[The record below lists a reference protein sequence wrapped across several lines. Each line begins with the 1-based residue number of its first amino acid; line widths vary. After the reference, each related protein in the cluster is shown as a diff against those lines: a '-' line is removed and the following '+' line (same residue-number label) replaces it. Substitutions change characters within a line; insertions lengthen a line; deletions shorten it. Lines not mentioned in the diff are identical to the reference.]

1 MERHTYSVNFSASPS
16 KARKTGLMPIF
27 VTIRQN
33 GERVTF
39 TTGKYIHPNEWDA
52 VKQKA
57 KGKSETAQAIN
68 TYLLQLR
75 NKIYRKE
82 LELMDRGYI
91 VNPSTLRDACLEK
104 VESIQSKSLCQ
115 IFQEYIDDAR
125 KSIGIDVKKD
135 TVYSYERTYDLLKDY
150 MKVTYKRN
158 DFALQELNLS
168 FIDKFNVYLRSELE
182 HKKNTAVKHLRCLM
196 RVVNV
201 AVANRHLSFDPFLNF
216 KAQREICERVF
227 LTEEEL
233 RILINKDFRIK
244 RLERVRDLF
253 VFCCF
258 TGLSYSDVKTL
269 TPEHF
274 ETDTHGRIW
283 IKKKRVKTGVLF
295 RVPLLPIP
303 KLILEK
309 YKGGDKLLPVVD
321 LSSMDAYLKE
331 IAELCGI
338 NKNISSHT
346 ARFTFATTVTITN
359 RISLEVVSKM
369 MGHTNTR
376 MTSHYAKI
384 IDKYIGE
391 EMDKLNALY
400 DEESASFML
409 PQ

>member
-1 MERHTYSVNFSASPS
+1 MERHTYTINFSASPS
-16 KARKTGLMPIF
+16 KARKTGLMPIYA
-27 VTIRQN
+27 TITLN
-33 GERVTF
+33 GERATF
-39 TTGKYIHPNEWDA
+39 TTGKYIQPAQRDA
-52 VKQKA
+52 VKQRA
-57 KGKSETAQAIN
+57 RGTSDTSQAIN
-68 TYLLQLR
+68 NYLLQVR
-75 NKIYRKE
+75 NKIYQKE
-82 LELMDRGYI
+82 LELMNRGYI
-91 VNPSTLRDACLEK
+91 VNANTLKDAYLER
-104 VESIQSKSLCQ
+104 VEAIQGKTLCQ
-115 IFQEYIDDAR
+115 IFEEYLVDAR
-125 KSIGIDVKKD
+125 KAIDIEVKKD

-150 MKVTYKRN
+150 LKYKYKRT
-158 DFALQELNLS
+158 DFALQELNRD
-168 FIDKFNVYLRSELE
+168 FIEKFNLYLRSDLK
-182 HKKNTAVKHLRCLM
+182 HKRNTAVKHLRCLM

-233 RILINKDFRIK
+233 RVLINKDFRIK

-274 ETDTHGRIW
+274 EIDANGRTW

-321 LSSMDAYLKE
+321 LSSTDAYLKE

-391 EMDKLNALY
+391 EMDKLEDPY
-400 DEESASFML
+400 DIE
-409 PQ
+409 QY

>member
-168 FIDKFNVYLRSELE
+168 FIDKFNVYLRSELK

-274 ETDTHGRIW
+274 ETDANGRTW

-321 LSSMDAYLKE
+321 LSSTDAYLKE

-391 EMDKLNALY
+391 EMDRLNELY
-400 DEESASFML
+400 DEESGAYTL
-409 PQ
+409 K

>member
-1 MERHTYSVNFSASPS
+1 MKRHTFTVNFSASPS
-16 KARKTGLMPIF
+16 KARKTGLMPIYA
-27 VTIRQN
+27 TITQN
-33 GERVTF
+33 GERAIF

-168 FIDKFNVYLRSELE
+168 FIDKFNVYLRSELK

>member
-1 MERHTYSVNFSASPS
+1 MKLCTKYTIMERHTFTINFSASPS
-16 KARKTGLMPIF
+16 KCRKNGLMPIYA
-27 VTIRQN
+27 TITQN
-33 GERVTF
+33 GERATF
-39 TTGKYIHPNEWDA
+39 TTGMYIHPNDWDA

-57 KGKSETAQAIN
+57 RGTSDSSRTIN
-68 TYLLQLR
+68 NHLLQLR

-82 LELMDRGYI
+82 LDLMDRGYI
-91 VNPSTLRDACLEK
+91 VNASTLRDACLEK
-104 VESIQSKSLCQ
+104 VESIQSKTLCQ
-115 IFQEYIDDAR
+115 IFEEYISDAR
-125 KSIGIDVKKD
+125 KSIDIDVKKD

-150 MKVTYKRN
+150 MKITYKRK
-158 DFALQELNLS
+158 DFSLQELNLS
-168 FIDKFNVYLRSELE
+168 FIEKFNIYLRSELN

-201 AVANRHLSFDPFLNF
+201 AIANRHLTFDPFQNF
-216 KAQREICERVF
+216 KVQRETPERVF

-233 RILINKDFRIK
+233 RTLINKDFKVK

-253 VFCCF
+253 IFCCF
-258 TGLSYSDVKTL
+258 TGLSYSDAKTL
-269 TPEHF
+269 SPEHF
-274 ETDTHGRIW
+274 ETDANGRVW

-309 YKGGDKLLPVVD
+309 YKGGDKVLPFVD
-321 LSSMDAYLKE
+321 LSSTDAYLKE

-359 RISLEVVSKM
+359 KISLEVVSKM

-391 EMDKLNALY
+391 EMDKLNDLY
-400 DEESASFML
+400 NA
-409 PQ
+409 

>member
-57 KGKSETAQAIN
+57 KGKSETSQAIN

-135 TVYSYERTYDLLKDY
+135 TVYSYERTYDLLKGY

-168 FIDKFNVYLRSELE
+168 FIDKFNVYLRSELK

>member
-39 TTGKYIHPNEWDA
+39 TTGKYIHPSEWDA
-52 VKQKA
+52 VKQRARGSSESA
-57 KGKSETAQAIN
+57 KAIN
-68 TYLLQLR
+68 NYLLRLR
-75 NKIYRKE
+75 NKIYQKE

-91 VNPSTLRDACLEK
+91 VNASTLRDACLEK
-104 VESIQSKSLCQ
+104 VESIQSKTLCQ
-115 IFQEYIDDAR
+115 IFQEYIADAR
-125 KSIGIDVKKD
+125 KAIDIEVKKD
-135 TVYSYERTYDLLKDY
+135 TVYSYERTYDILKDF
-150 MKVTYKRN
+150 MRLIYKRN
-158 DFALQELNLS
+158 DLALQELNLS
-168 FIDKFNVYLRSELE
+168 FIEKFNVYLRSELK

-216 KAQREICERVF
+216 KAQREVCERVF

-269 TPEHF
+269 RPEHF
-274 ETDTHGRIW
+274 ETDANGRTW

-309 YKGGDKLLPVVD
+309 YKGADKLLPVVD
-321 LSSMDAYLKE
+321 LSSTDAYLKE

-391 EMDKLNALY
+391 EMDKLNELY
-400 DEESASFML
+400 EEESGAYTL
-409 PQ
+409 K

>member
-16 KARKTGLMPIF
+16 KARKTGLMPIYA
-27 VTIRQN
+27 TITLN
-33 GERVTF
+33 GERATF
-39 TTGKYIHPNEWDA
+39 TTGKYIQPAQWDA
-52 VKQKA
+52 TKQRA
-57 KGKSETAQAIN
+57 RGTSDTSQAIN
-68 TYLLQLR
+68 NHLLQVR
-75 NKIYRKE
+75 NKIYQKE
-82 LELMDRGYI
+82 LELMNRGYI
-91 VNPSTLRDACLEK
+91 VNANTLKDAYLER
-104 VESIQSKSLCQ
+104 VEAIQGKTLCQ
-115 IFQEYIDDAR
+115 IFEEYLMDAR
-125 KSIGIDVKKD
+125 KAINIEVKKD

-150 MKVTYKRN
+150 LKLKYKRT
-158 DFALQELNLS
+158 DFALQELNRD
-168 FIDKFNVYLRSELE
+168 FIEKFNLYLRSDLK

-233 RILINKDFRIK
+233 RVLINKDFRIK

-274 ETDTHGRIW
+274 ETDANGRTW

>member
-1 MERHTYSVNFSASPS
+1 MERHTYTINFSASPS
-16 KARKTGLMPIF
+16 KARKTGLMPIYA
-27 VTIRQN
+27 TITLN
-33 GERVTF
+33 GERATF
-39 TTGKYIHPNEWDA
+39 TTGKYIQPAQWDA
-52 VKQKA
+52 TKQRA
-57 KGKSETAQAIN
+57 RGTSDTSQAIN
-68 TYLLQLR
+68 NHLLKVR
-75 NKIYRKE
+75 NKIYQKE
-82 LELMDRGYI
+82 LELMNRGYI
-91 VNPSTLRDACLEK
+91 VNANTLKDAYLER
-104 VESIQSKSLCQ
+104 VEAIQGKTLCQ
-115 IFQEYIDDAR
+115 IFEEYLVDAR
-125 KSIGIDVKKD
+125 KAIDIEVKKD

-150 MKVTYKRN
+150 LKLKYKRT
-158 DFALQELNLS
+158 DFALQELNRD
-168 FIDKFNVYLRSELE
+168 FIEKFNLYLRSDLK

-233 RILINKDFRIK
+233 RLLINKDFRIK

-274 ETDTHGRIW
+274 ETDANGRIW

-346 ARFTFATTVTITN
+346 ARFTFATTVTITT

-391 EMDKLNALY
+391 EMDRLNELY
-400 DEESASFML
+400 DEDSVGYIFH
-409 PQ
+409 

>member
-1 MERHTYSVNFSASPS
+1 MERHTYTINFSASPS
-16 KARKTGLMPIF
+16 KARKTGLMPIYA
-27 VTIRQN
+27 TITLN
-33 GERVTF
+33 GERATF
-39 TTGKYIHPNEWDA
+39 TTGKYIQPAQWDA
-52 VKQKA
+52 TKQRA
-57 KGKSETAQAIN
+57 RGTSDTSQAIN
-68 TYLLQLR
+68 NHLLQVR
-75 NKIYRKE
+75 NKIYQKE
-82 LELMDRGYI
+82 LELMNRGYI
-91 VNPSTLRDACLEK
+91 VNANTLKDAYLER
-104 VESIQSKSLCQ
+104 VEAIQGKTLCQ
-115 IFQEYIDDAR
+115 IFEEYLVDAR
-125 KSIGIDVKKD
+125 KAIDIEVKKD

-150 MKVTYKRN
+150 LKLKYKRT
-158 DFALQELNLS
+158 DFALQELNRD
-168 FIDKFNVYLRSELE
+168 FIEKFNLYLRSDLK

-233 RILINKDFRIK
+233 RLLINKDFRIK

-274 ETDTHGRIW
+274 ETDANGRIW

-391 EMDKLNALY
+391 EMDRLNELY
-400 DEESASFML
+400 EEESGAYTL
-409 PQ
+409 K

>member
-1 MERHTYSVNFSASPS
+1 MSSYHCRFADKDRTAASGFYDV
-16 KARKTGLMPIF
+16 ADRL
-27 VTIRQN
+27 VT
-33 GERVTF
+33 
-39 TTGKYIHPNEWDA
+39 A
-52 VKQKA
+52 
-57 KGKSETAQAIN
+57 
-68 TYLLQLR
+68 
-75 NKIYRKE
+75 
-82 LELMDRGYI
+82 
-91 VNPSTLRDACLEK
+91 
-104 VESIQSKSLCQ
+104 
-115 IFQEYIDDAR
+115 DAR
-125 KSIGIDVKKD
+125 KAIDIEVKKD
-135 TVYSYERTYDLLKDY
+135 TVYSYERTYDILKDF
-150 MKVTYKRN
+150 MRLIYKRN
-158 DFALQELNLS
+158 DLALQELNLS
-168 FIDKFNVYLRSELE
+168 FIEKFNVYLRSELK

-216 KAQREICERVF
+216 KAQREVCERVF

-269 TPEHF
+269 RPEHF
-274 ETDTHGRIW
+274 ETDANGRTW

-321 LSSMDAYLKE
+321 LSSTDAYLKE

-391 EMDKLNALY
+391 EMDRLNELY
-400 DEESASFML
+400 EEESGAYTL
-409 PQ
+409 K

>member
-1 MERHTYSVNFSASPS
+1 MERHTYSINFFASPS
-16 KARKTGLMPIF
+16 KARKNGLMPIY

-33 GERVTF
+33 GERATF
-39 TTGKYIHPNEWDA
+39 TTGRYIHPSEWDS
-52 VKQKA
+52 VKQRA

-68 TYLLQLR
+68 STILQLR

-104 VESIQSKSLCQ
+104 VESIQGKTLCQ
-115 IFQEYIDDAR
+115 IFDEYLIDAR
-125 KSIGIDVKKD
+125 KALDIDVKKD
-135 TVYSYERTYDLLKDY
+135 TIYSYERTYCLLRDFIEITYQRKDL
-150 MKVTYKRN
+150 
-158 DFALQELNLS
+158 ALQELNIT
-168 FIDKFNVYLRSELE
+168 FIERFNVYLISEHK

-196 RVVNV
+196 RVVKV
-201 AVANRHLSFDPFLNF
+201 AVANRHLAIDPFLNF
-216 KAQREICERVF
+216 KAQREVCERVF

-253 VFCCF
+253 IFCCF

-274 ETDTHGRIW
+274 HIDSNGRVW

-321 LSSMDAYLKE
+321 LSSTDSYLKE

-338 NKNISSHT
+338 NKTISSHT

-359 RISLEVVSKM
+359 RVSMEVVSKM
-369 MGHTNTR
+369 MGHTNTK
-376 MTSHYAKI
+376 MTGHYAKI
-384 IDKYIGE
+384 IDQYIGE
-391 EMDKLNALY
+391 EMDKLQDIY
-400 DEESASFML
+400 DFEIS
-409 PQ
+409 

>member
-1 MERHTYSVNFSASPS
+1 MERHTYSVKFSASPS

-168 FIDKFNVYLRSELE
+168 FIDKFNVYLRSELK

>member
-1 MERHTYSVNFSASPS
+1 
-16 KARKTGLMPIF
+16 MPIYA
-27 VTIRQN
+27 TITLN
-33 GERVTF
+33 GGATF
-39 TTGKYIHPNEWDA
+39 TTGKYIQPAQWDA
-52 VKQKA
+52 VKQRA
-57 KGKSETAQAIN
+57 RGTSDTSQAIN
-68 TYLLQLR
+68 NYLLQVR
-75 NKIYRKE
+75 NKIYQKE
-82 LELMDRGYI
+82 LELMNRGYI
-91 VNPSTLRDACLEK
+91 VNANTLKDAYLER
-104 VESIQSKSLCQ
+104 VEAIQGKTLCQ
-115 IFQEYIDDAR
+115 IFEEYLVDAR
-125 KSIGIDVKKD
+125 KAIDIEVKKD

-150 MKVTYKRN
+150 MKLKYKRT
-158 DFALQELNLS
+158 DFALQELNRD
-168 FIDKFNVYLRSELE
+168 FIEKFNLYLRSDLK

-201 AVANRHLSFDPFLNF
+201 AVANRHLTFDPFLNF

-233 RILINKDFRIK
+233 RTLINKDFQIK

-269 TPEHF
+269 APEHF
-274 ETDTHGRIW
+274 ETDSNGRTW

-321 LSSMDAYLKE
+321 LSSTDAYLKE

-391 EMDKLNALY
+391 EMDKLNDLY
-400 DEESASFML
+400 EA
-409 PQ
+409 

>member
-39 TTGKYIHPNEWDA
+39 TTGKYIHTSEWDA
-52 VKQKA
+52 VKQRA
-57 KGKSETAQAIN
+57 RGSSETAKAIN
-68 TYLLQLR
+68 NYLLQLR
-75 NKIYRKE
+75 NKIYQKE

-91 VNPSTLRDACLEK
+91 VNASTLRDACLEK
-104 VESIQSKSLCQ
+104 VESIQSKTLCQ
-115 IFQEYIDDAR
+115 IFQEYIADAR
-125 KSIGIDVKKD
+125 KAIDIEVKKD
-135 TVYSYERTYDLLKDY
+135 TVYSYERTYDILKDF
-150 MKVTYKRN
+150 MRLTYKRN

-168 FIDKFNVYLRSELE
+168 FIEKFNVYLRSELK

-216 KAQREICERVF
+216 KAQREVCERVF

-269 TPEHF
+269 RPEHF
-274 ETDTHGRIW
+274 ETDANGRTW

-321 LSSMDAYLKE
+321 LSSTDAYLKE

-391 EMDKLNALY
+391 EMDKLNELYAL
-400 DEESASFML
+400 ECSNL
-409 PQ
+409 L

>member
-1 MERHTYSVNFSASPS
+1 MERHTFTVNFWASPS
-16 KARKTGLMPIF
+16 KARKTGLMPIY
-27 VTIRQN
+27 VTIRMN
-33 GERVTF
+33 GERATF
-39 TTGKYIHPNEWDA
+39 TTGKYIHPNDWDE
-52 VKQKA
+52 VKQRA
-57 KGKSETAQAIN
+57 RGTSDSAQAIN
-68 TYLLQLR
+68 NHLLQLR
-75 NKIYRKE
+75 NKIYKKE

-91 VNPSTLRDACLEK
+91 INATILRDACIEK
-104 VESIQSKSLCQ
+104 VESIQKKTLCQ
-115 IFQEYIDDAR
+115 VFEEYIMDAK
-125 KSIGIDVKKD
+125 KSIGIEVTKD
-135 TVYSYERTYDLLKDY
+135 TVYSYERTFDLLKDY
-150 MKVTYKRN
+150 MKVKYKRT
-158 DFALQELNLS
+158 DFALQELNYS
-168 FIDKFNVYLRSELE
+168 FIEMFNVYLRSELN

-201 AVANRHLSFDPFLNF
+201 AVANRYLTFDPFLNY
-216 KAQREICERVF
+216 KVQREIPERVF

-233 RILINKDFRIK
+233 RRLINKDFSIK

-274 ETDTHGRIW
+274 ETDEDGRVW

-295 RVPLLPIP
+295 RVPLLSIP

-309 YKGGDKLLPVVD
+309 YKSGDKLLPIVD
-321 LSSMDAYLKE
+321 RSSTDAYLKE
-331 IAELCGI
+331 VAELCGI

-359 RISLEVVSKM
+359 RISLEIVSKM

-384 IDKYIGE
+384 VDKYIGE
-391 EMDKLNALY
+391 EMDKLCDMY
-400 DEESASFML
+400 DIDNL
-409 PQ
+409 D

>member
-1 MERHTYSVNFSASPS
+1 MERHTYSVNFWASPS
-16 KARKTGLMPIF
+16 KARKNGLMPIYA
-27 VTIRQN
+27 TIRQN
-33 GERVTF
+33 GERATF
-39 TTGKYIHPNEWDA
+39 TTGKYIHPNEWDS

-57 KGKSETAQAIN
+57 RGSSETSKAIN
-68 TYLLQLR
+68 NHLLQIR
-75 NKIYRKE
+75 NKIYQKE

-91 VNPSTLRDACLEK
+91 VNASTLRDACLEK
-104 VESIQSKSLCQ
+104 VESIQAKTLCQ
-115 IFQEYIDDAR
+115 IFQEYIADAR
-125 KSIGIDVKKD
+125 KSIDIEVKKD
-135 TVYSYERTYDLLKDY
+135 TVYSYERTYDILKDF
-150 MKVTYKRN
+150 MKLTYKRS

-168 FIDKFNVYLRSELE
+168 FIEKFNVYLRSNLK

-269 TPEHF
+269 GPEHF
-274 ETDTHGRIW
+274 EIDANGRTW

-321 LSSMDAYLKE
+321 LPSTDAYLKE

-391 EMDKLNALY
+391 EMDKLNELY
-400 DEESASFML
+400 YTK
-409 PQ
+409 

>member
-1 MERHTYSVNFSASPS
+1 
-16 KARKTGLMPIF
+16 
-27 VTIRQN
+27 
-33 GERVTF
+33 
-39 TTGKYIHPNEWDA
+39 
-52 VKQKA
+52 
-57 KGKSETAQAIN
+57 
-68 TYLLQLR
+68 
-75 NKIYRKE
+75 
-82 LELMDRGYI
+82 
-91 VNPSTLRDACLEK
+91 
-104 VESIQSKSLCQ
+104 
-115 IFQEYIDDAR
+115 
-125 KSIGIDVKKD
+125 
-135 TVYSYERTYDLLKDY
+135 
-150 MKVTYKRN
+150 
-158 DFALQELNLS
+158 
-168 FIDKFNVYLRSELE
+168 
-182 HKKNTAVKHLRCLM
+182 M

-201 AVANRHLSFDPFLNF
+201 AVANRHLTFDPFLNF

-233 RILINKDFRIK
+233 RTLINKDFQIK

-269 TPEHF
+269 APEHF
-274 ETDTHGRIW
+274 ETDSNGRTW

-321 LSSMDAYLKE
+321 LSSTDAYLKE

-391 EMDKLNALY
+391 EMDKLNDLY
-400 DEESASFML
+400 EA
-409 PQ
+409 